1 VPRFPLSAPGR
12 PALARM
18 RLVDVIQDFPEA
30 LHGVASSD
38 VPRGEWGA
46 KRVGDVEDPDAL
58 LDAIGRVID
67 WRGAEN

>member
-1 VPRFPLSAPGR
+1 
-12 PALARM
+12 M

-67 WRGAEN
+67 WRGAEH